1 MLKKAFF
8 LLIVCS
14 FLILC
19 LSCDDGFPFISEMWE
34 KSGHSGGGKGG
45 TSEIIIKANSAIKAK
60 NAPDPSFSY
69 TFSPQPLPNGVSLTG
84 ELTRDPG
91 EDYGTYVIRQGTVE
105 LTGVNAS
112 KYKIKYISNV
122 FTIY

>member
-1 MLKKAFF
+1 MLKKVLLLF
-8 LLIVCS
+8 LLFASLSV
-14 FLILC
+14 LI
-19 LSCDDGFPFISEMWE
+19 SCDGGFPFISEMWE
-34 KSGHSGGGKGG
+34 KSGHSGGKGG

-69 TFSPQPLPNGVSLTG
+69 TFSPQPLPSGVSLTG
-84 ELTRDPG
+84 ELSRDPG
-91 EDYGTYVIRQGTVE
+91 KDYGTYVIRQGTVE

-122 FTIY
+122 LTIY

>member
-1 MLKKAFF
+1 MLKKVLLLF
-8 LLIVCS
+8 LLFAS
-14 FLILC
+14 LIL
-19 LSCDDGFPFISEMWE
+19 LISCDGGFPFISEMWE
-34 KSGHSGGGKGG
+34 KSGHSGGKGG
-45 TSEIIIKANSAIKAK
+45 TEIIVKANSAIKAQY
-60 NAPDPSFSY
+60 APDPSFSY

-84 ELTRDPG
+84 ELSRDPG

-105 LTGVNAS
+105 LTGVNAN

>member
-1 MLKKAFF
+1 MFKKVLLLF
-8 LLIVCS
+8 LLFAS
-14 FLILC
+14 LILFI
-19 LSCDDGFPFISEMWE
+19 SCDGGFPFITEMWE

-45 TSEIIIKANSAIKAK
+45 TEIIVKANSAIKAK

-69 TFSPQPLPNGVSLTG
+69 TFSPQPLPSGVSLTG
-84 ELTRDPG
+84 ELSRDPG